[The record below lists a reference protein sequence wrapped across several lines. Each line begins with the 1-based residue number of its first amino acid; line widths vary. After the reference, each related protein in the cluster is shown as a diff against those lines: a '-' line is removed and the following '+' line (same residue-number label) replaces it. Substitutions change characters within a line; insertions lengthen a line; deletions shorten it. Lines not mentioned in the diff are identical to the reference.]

1 MDREKFMGLM
11 RAYAAIQP
19 WRAPDFTK
27 PEVAWYYYQELK
39 NYSFDELKIAL
50 DRHIKKADH
59 FPSLREIHLVAGKG
73 QIDDS
78 TRSSIIA
85 MNIIAAIR
93 KFGWNNYKEAMAY
106 IGPEGEKVVNLM
118 GGWQHLSDAIS
129 DSNLSYMQNT
139 IKDNAASLL
148 RSNYDFTQALPSG
161 KTQQLIEGLSRDVDT
176 SSKRVGN
183 TKRNLRLAI
192 PQGS

>member
-1 MDREKFMGLM
+1 M
-11 RAYAAIQP
+11 RGYAAIQP

-27 PEVAWYYYQELK
+27 PEVAWYYFQDLK
-39 NYSFDELKIAL
+39 KYTWEELKIAL
-50 DRHIKKADH
+50 DRHVKKSDH
-59 FPSLREIHLVAGKG
+59 FPSLREIHLVAGSG

-93 KFGWNNYKEAMAY
+93 KFGWNNYKQAMAY

-161 KTQQLIEGLSRDVDT
+161 KAQQLIEGLVQDVDQT
-176 SSKRVGN
+176 SKRAGH

-192 PQGS
+192 S

>member
-1 MDREKFMGLM
+1 MDKEKFISLM

-27 PEVAWYYYQELK
+27 PEVAWYYFQELK
-39 NYSFDELKIAL
+39 KYSWDELKIAL
-50 DRHIKKADH
+50 DRHIKKSDH
-59 FPSLREIHLVAGKG
+59 FPSLREIHLVAGNG

-78 TRSSIIA
+78 TKSSIIA

-148 RSNYDFTQALPSG
+148 RSNYDFTPALPNG
-161 KTQQLIEGLSRDVDT
+161 KAQQLIDGLVKDVSTDE
-176 SSKRVGN
+176 KRTGH
-183 TKRNLRLAI
+183 TKRNLRLAL
-192 PQGS
+192 S